1 MVRRTRPSWL
11 VTTGAIAAVERQ
23 TASGISLASGSTA
36 KSRFE
41 VRGRSVTR
49 GGLCLVPIADR
60 RDSHHI
66 FGNRL
71 NIFLIKILQTIRYSF
86 SHAACSLTLRI
97 RRARLE
103 ILDELFVTPATNAA
117 NRVRGNVWRIP

>member
-1 MVRRTRPSWL
+1 MSSAGVAVHAKQDGRNQVVRPARACRGVLKQSRICVVRRTRPSWL

-60 RDSHHI
+60 RDSPVSYTHLRAHET
-66 FGNRL
+66 GRNLVCRL
-71 NIFLIKILQTIRYSF
+71 L
-86 SHAACSLTLRI
+86 
-97 RRARLE
+97 LE
-103 ILDELFVTPATNAA
+103 
-117 NRVRGNVWRIP
+117 